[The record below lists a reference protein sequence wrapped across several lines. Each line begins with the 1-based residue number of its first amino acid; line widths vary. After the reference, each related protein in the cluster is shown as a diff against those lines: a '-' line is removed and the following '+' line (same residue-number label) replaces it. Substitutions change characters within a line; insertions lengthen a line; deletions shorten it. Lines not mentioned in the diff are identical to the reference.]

1 MKKNIALLLIIA
13 FLAFAIAACGSD
25 SSSSSSTDGSTGEA
39 SELVKVIDIPLTQ
52 EEYAFGVDKNQPE
65 LLEEAN
71 KFIAQINS
79 DGTFEQILNNYF
91 G

>member
-1 MKKNIALLLIIA
+1 
-13 FLAFAIAACGSD
+13 
-25 SSSSSSTDGSTGEA
+25 
-39 SELVKVIDIPLTQ
+39 TQ

-91 G
+91 GKRESE